1 VRWLCETRKRTCGMR
16 RTHGNNTRMRHNG
29 PCSACVSCGLTEAPR
44 PAHRSADVAR
54 PTNSRRHSR
63 HASCT
68 NRDST
73 SQDQHKRHQ
82 RVSEGHATSEVQA
95 VVHTRASRAHLA
107 RSGKRIRFAGR
118 THHSMEVRQS
128 PTMNTMNK
136 LYNTMPPRTAV
147 SPCLQ
152 VNTAMHRRRANQRVV
167 RRGGEPKTTRGS
179 SPPTSG
185 CIQHDNQSARTTHKD
200 VSPLNAATHV
210 PRCCVRVPATRVAV
224 FRSATLGRKGAHM

>member
-1 VRWLCETRKRTCGMR
+1 MR
-16 RTHGNNTRMRHNG
+16 RTHGNNAAQRTFSCMPFLRADGGTASSSPQCRW
-29 PCSACVSCGLTEAPR
+29 SALL
-44 PAHRSADVAR
+44 DR
-54 PTNSRRHSR
+54 PTNSQREASRRHSR

-82 RVSEGHATSEVQA
+82 RVSEGHTTSEVQA

-128 PTMNTMNK
+128 PTMNK

-147 SPCLQ
+147 SLCLQ
-152 VNTAMHRRRANQRVV
+152 VYTAMHRRRTSRI
-167 RRGGEPKTTRGS
+167 GEPKTTRRS
-179 SPPTSG
+179 SPPTTG
-185 CIQHDNQSARTTHKD
+185 CIQHDNQSARATHKD
-200 VSPLNAATHV
+200 ASPLNAAHSSDRPARMCLVAASNT
-210 PRCCVRVPATRVAV
+210 RCS
-224 FRSATLGRKGAHM
+224 FSARRHSSEGAHM